1 MNMKIEQE
9 YKLQNYYLAYFD
21 VLGYKA
27 FFNEEESDHQK
38 FLKDIL
44 GTLDYVKSQV
54 NEFSSFSSRI
64 GLRVYSDNF
73 LLYIKEEGQDKV
85 IEDFNAL
92 AALTS
97 VVALIQVKILAQYRI
112 LLRGGITK
120 GEFYVDE
127 NIIFGK
133 GLIQAVEIESKRA
146 IYPRVAID
154 VDSFCLKNYDSLWK
168 SLIKKDDDGI
178 YFVDYFSIN
187 HYLAVGL
194 GNPIEIIQT
203 LRKQIIFLT
212 NKYCKYGSLSREDKI
227 NQRSKLI
234 EKYLWVLNK
243 FNDFCN
249 DSDGT
254 ILMNNF
260 VEEKPFQQYAIEYS
274 LSLNKKLLKM
284 EVKCKEKLNEK
295 QRN

>member
-1 MNMKIEQE
+1 MKIEQE

>member
-1 MNMKIEQE
+1 MKVEKE

-73 LLYIKEEGQDKV
+73 LLYIKAEGQQDKLY
-85 IEDFNAL
+85 EDFNAL
-92 AALTS
+92 VALTS
-97 VVALIQVKILAQYRI
+97 VVALIQVKILEQYCI

-284 EVKCKEKLNEK
+284 EVKCKERLNER

>member
-54 NEFSSFSSRI
+54 NEFLSFSSRI

-133 GLIQAVEIESKRA
+133 GLIQAVEIESNKA
-146 IYPRVAID
+146 IYPRVVID

>member
-1 MNMKIEQE
+1 MKVEKE

-73 LLYIKEEGQDKV
+73 LLYIKAEGQQDKLY
-85 IEDFNAL
+85 EDFNAL
-92 AALTS
+92 VALTS
-97 VVALIQVKILAQYRI
+97 VVALIQVKILEQYCI

>member
-1 MNMKIEQE
+1 MKIEQE

-133 GLIQAVEIESKRA
+133 GLIQAVEIESNKA

-284 EVKCKEKLNEK
+284 EVKCKERLNER

>member
-1 MNMKIEQE
+1 MNMKIEHE

-133 GLIQAVEIESKRA
+133 GLIQAVEIESNKA